1 VAETGFEYLA
11 FGPEKGQPTKLIV
24 LLHGYGRNA
33 HYMKKMADAARAAV
47 PGALVI
53 CPHGPEPLDTAA
65 MGHDPDDKKH
75 LLHIPQDAKDS
86 NGGNDP
92 SLRRQ
97 WFRIDGRA
105 ADLMPRIQVAAG
117 HLNKFIDHQRDILG
131 IKDRD
136 IVLMGFSQGGGLAL
150 YTAFTR
156 AHDLGGM
163 VCHSSIVVQKKPD
176 PKMVS
181 RPETFYIYGTMD
193 PEFSQTR
200 FCDTFNWLQGYTG
213 GKVTEKTVKDM
224 GHYTNAESRRHC
236 ADFMKKV
243 LA

>member
-1 VAETGFEYLA
+1 MAQTGFEYLA
-11 FGPEKGQPTKLIV
+11 FGPEEGQPKKLIV

-47 PGALVI
+47 PDALVI

-65 MGHDPDDKKH
+65 MGGDDKKH
-75 LLHIPQDAKDS
+75 FLHVPQDAKDS
-86 NGGNDP
+86 SGGDDP

-97 WFRIDGRA
+97 WFRIDGRP
-105 ADLMPRIQVAAG
+105 ADLMPRLEAAAAE
-117 HLNKFIDHQRDILG
+117 LNLFIDHQRDMLG
-131 IKDRD
+131 ITDKD

-156 AHDLGGM
+156 AHDLAGM
-163 VCHSSIVVQKKPD
+163 VCHSSIVIQKTPD
-176 PKMVS
+176 SKMIS
-181 RPETFYIYGTMD
+181 RPETYYIYGTMD
-193 PEFSQTR
+193 PEFPQAR
-200 FCDTFNWLQGYTG
+200 FRDTFNWLQKYTG
-213 GKVTEKTVKDM
+213 GKATEQTVKKM